1 MMPQITRLSLA
12 VLSFAFYVGLPIGSL
27 LPSADSAISEMHAA
41 LQEGSV
47 VADEDPG
54 SDDSGGDEGGDSG
67 SDDSD

>member
-47 VADEDPG
+47 VADEDSG
-54 SDDSGGDEGGDSG
+54 DDSGGDEGGDSG